1 MLPLLL
7 LLLRQLQQLALGSV
21 GRLFSRVHVALRGV
35 WRSQLQVRRS
45 VLDMNRA
52 YAPEHASALNEHNC
66 ICWTMRKR
74 GGFFVQ
80 NGGMDAFLIM
90 DAFLSGAPFAHYHP
104 ENSTGAETPEIRPFS
119 PYDLR
124 HRATQA
130 ES

>member
-1 MLPLLL
+1 
-7 LLLRQLQQLALGSV
+7 
-21 GRLFSRVHVALRGV
+21 
-35 WRSQLQVRRS
+35 
-45 VLDMNRA
+45 MNRA

-104 ENSTGAETPEIRPFS
+104 ENSTGAETPDIRPFS
-119 PYDLR
+119 HTILGTER
-124 HRATQA
+124 HKLSPSCMGRTLIMIDTTARCA
-130 ES
+130 V